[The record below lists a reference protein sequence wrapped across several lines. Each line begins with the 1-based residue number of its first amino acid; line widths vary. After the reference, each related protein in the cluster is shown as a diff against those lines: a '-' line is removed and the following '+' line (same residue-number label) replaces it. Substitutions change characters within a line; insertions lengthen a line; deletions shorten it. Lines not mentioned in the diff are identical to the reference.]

1 MRFCDRGVY
10 HFAGRV
16 RCPFAGLGTRGDHE
30 GNRLALDDDRSR
42 VDLDTEARRIVFYND
57 HVYPEKTVIG
67 DVLFLA
73 EGTTA
78 NGRKSPFSVHLKVFK
93 KGRAFSFDLHRHM
106 RASEPLAAAEL
117 EPFEVIVQDAVTRAV
132 ALTPDRTRALCL
144 RPSLAL
150 RVVKA
155 IMATR
160 DLLQGAAQ
168 DPAQVGYRV
177 ADLSVGFGALGV
189 HHGVARAQLVSL
201 DAANAPLI
209 RRGSVPEMLREGA
222 WELSLTALSKRWLDE
237 VIARDLFLFGLE
249 GVSILRPVR
258 EHGLAEGETLSFR
271 FERGGGWVVLG
282 GAKEELPGATDVARS
297 YLEFHLLG
305 GLLAEHAERLQ
316 QP

>member
-1 MRFCDRGVY
+1 MRFRDRGVY

-30 GNRLALDDDRSR
+30 SNRLALDDDRSQI
-42 VDLDTEARRIVFYND
+42 DLDTGARRIVLYND
-57 HVYPEKTVIG
+57 HPYQQKTVIG

-78 NGRKSPFSVHLKVFK
+78 SGRRSPFGVHLKVFK
-93 KGRAFSFDLHRHM
+93 KGRVFSFDLHRHM
-106 RASEPLAAAEL
+106 RAGEPLVTATF
-117 EPFEVIVQDAVTRAV
+117 EPFEVIVKDAVTRVV
-132 ALTPDRTRALCL
+132 ALTPDEVRELCL

-150 RVVKA
+150 RAVKA

-160 DLLQGAAQ
+160 DLRPGAAQ
-168 DPAQVGYRV
+168 DPAQAGYRV

-189 HHGVARAQLVSL
+189 HHGIVRAQLVSL
-201 DAANAPLI
+201 DGANAPLI

-222 WELSLTALSKRWLDE
+222 WELSLTALSKRWLDA

-249 GVSILRPVR
+249 GVSILRRVR
-258 EHGLAEGETLSFR
+258 ERGLTEGETLSFR
-271 FERGGGWVVLG
+271 FEQGGGWVVLG
-282 GAKEELPGATDVARS
+282 EAREALPEATDVARA

-305 GLLAEHAERLQ
+305 GLLAEHAEGRRQ
-316 QP
+316 E